1 MCQEYF
7 GSTLKSYFA
16 PLPPGGQKVKGRLY
30 IVGKSAEIIN
40 NSKGSVLPISYLG
53 GHTEKC
59 HHQYDLLYMSLTYF
73 TVALFFEINSV
84 FISLCINVCY
94 G

>member
-30 IVGKSAEIIN
+30 IVGKSAEILN

-53 GHTEKC
+53 GHTEN
-59 HHQYDLLYMSLTYF
+59 HHF
-73 TVALFFEINSV
+73 TAALFFEINSV
-84 FISLCINVCY
+84 FLS
-94 G
+94 